1 MIDASTYERKR
12 KFAGNVFTSPVSCFS
27 CKLSTKDNLKLR
39 WVERISS
46 SHLPSANFIFEVT
59 FPEVDAMRFEAVARS
74 IFYSE
79 DSDDFMECYIVKD
92 VMPFF
97 ANVIYPG
104 DILLRVNG
112 QSLLRKSVNGEF
124 IDPQKSSSCFENI
137 ASAAQTS
144 ANATPSFGV
153 TIRFMRTGSTSL
165 NFTPSPAELNLFQVD
180 KHIAAKFLVVKV
192 VPPPAPITL
201 NAADGTVA
209 PPAPPAAPQWS
220 IQLSY
225 LDQQVSILSFF
236 FILVGM
242 HVDVFRWVASYII
255 QLNVL
260 VFHIHI
266 PCPIH
271 AHASRSCPR
280 AYLR

>member
-1 MIDASTYERKR
+1 MLDTLSYERKR
-12 KFAGNVFTSPVSCFS
+12 KFAGNVFTSPVPCFS
-27 CKLSTKDNLKLR
+27 SKLSTKDNLKLR

-59 FPEVDAMRFEAVARS
+59 FPEVDAMRFEAVPRS

-180 KHIAAKFLVVKV
+180 KHIAAKFSIVKV
-192 VPPPAPITL
+192 APVPVPITIPSAGVQGD
-201 NAADGTVA
+201 NNNNKAVVVT
-209 PPAPPAAPQWS
+209 APQWS

-225 LDQQVSILSFF
+225 LDPQVYVHFY
-236 FILVGM
+236 V
-242 HVDVFRWVASYII
+242 VFRLHVVPFCAGLHSG
-255 QLNVL
+255 
-260 VFHIHI
+260 
-266 PCPIH
+266 
-271 AHASRSCPR
+271 
-280 AYLR
+280 